1 MHVISLCGSL
11 RAASINASLLDTL
24 GSMAPKGTTV
34 ERCQLISQLPLFNP
48 DLMAD
53 KPASVLAFEAALQ
66 AADVVVIASPEYAH
80 GISGPMKN
88 ALDWVVGSEVL
99 VNKAVVVLNT
109 AARTHHADTA
119 LREVL
124 TVMSAQLVSTA
135 SLTIPI
141 APASRGAM
149 AQDELICQHLQRV
162 WQALQAFHHATALAS

>member
-34 ERCQLISQLPLFNP
+34 ARCQLIAQLPLFNP

-53 KPASVLAFEAALQ
+53 KPACVLAFEAALQ
-66 AADVVVIASPEYAH
+66 AADVVIIASPEYAH

-88 ALDWVVGSEVL
+88 ALDWIVGSEVL
-99 VNKAVVVLNT
+99 VNKAVVVLN
-109 AARTHHADTA
+109 AAVRAHHADTA

-124 TVMSAQLVSTA
+124 SVMSAQIVSAA

-141 APASRGAM
+141 APASRAAM
-149 AQDELICQHLQRV
+149 AHDEVIRQHLQRV
-162 WQALQAFHHATALAS
+162 WQALQDFQRSAGEPV